1 MRLLVRLSIK
11 CSRAFM
17 HVCIEK
23 LGPLVGCYPSLTHR
37 QQNRAVLVGIWWNW
51 VSIGR
56 YWLVLGG
63 TGSVEG
69 GTRLV

>member
-1 MRLLVRLSIK
+1 
-11 CSRAFM
+11 M

-63 TGSVEG
+63 TESVEG
-69 GTRLV
+69 GTRSV